1 MSMFAYTFR
10 RLLITIPTLL
20 VVIGVVYILLFS
32 APGGPFD
39 SERVVPE
46 AIQAQLM
53 SKYHL
58 DLPYWKQYLLY
69 SGQLLQGDLGVSY
82 RYADWSVNEL
92 VGSALPVSLTIG
104 GLSIILSLVIG
115 VLLGALAALYR
126 NSFVD
131 YLVMALGSLGSVVP
145 SFVLGPLLV
154 LAFAIGLQWLPSG
167 GWDHFSWQFM
177 VLPVS
182 LLTLINVSTLARIM
196 RASMVEVMGSNYIRT
211 ARAKG
216 LPMHLIVF
224 RHALRPSLLPVV
236 TIVGP
241 LAVSSITSAL
251 VTESIFSIPGL
262 GILVVNGAANR
273 DYTLVLGLVVLITAL
288 VVLVNLCVDLI
299 YAFLDPRSRA

>member
-1 MSMFAYTFR
+1 MLAYTFR

-53 SKYHL
+53 AKYHL
-58 DLPYWKQYLLY
+58 DQPYWKQYLLY
-69 SGQLLQGDLGVSY
+69 IGQLLQGDLGVSY

-104 GLSIILSLVIG
+104 GLSIILSLLIG

-131 YLVMALGSLGSVVP
+131 YVVMALGSLGSVVP

>member
-1 MSMFAYTFR
+1 MLAYTFR

-20 VVIGVVYILLFS
+20 VVIGIVYILLFS

-69 SGQLLQGDLGVSY
+69 IGQLLQGDLGVSY

-92 VGSALPVSLTIG
+92 VSGALPVSLAIG
-104 GLSIILSLVIG
+104 GLSIILSLLIG
-115 VLLGALAALYR
+115 ILMGALAALFR
-126 NSFVD
+126 NSLVD
-131 YLVMALGSLGSVVP
+131 YLVMALGSLGSVLP

-196 RASMVEVMGSNYIRT
+196 RASLVEVMNSNYIRT

-216 LPMHLIVF
+216 LPMRLIVF

-273 DYTLVLGLVVLITAL
+273 DYTLVLGLVVLITAM

>member
-1 MSMFAYTFR
+1 MSMLAYTFR
-10 RLLITIPTLL
+10 RLLITIPTLM

-69 SGQLLQGDLGVSY
+69 IGQLLQGDLGVSY

>member
-1 MSMFAYTFR
+1 MFAYTFR
-10 RLLITIPTLL
+10 RLLSTIPTLL

-58 DLPYWKQYLLY
+58 DQPYWKQYLLY
-69 SGQLLQGDLGVSY
+69 IWQLLQGDLGVSY

-92 VGSALPVSLTIG
+92 VGSALPVSLAIG
-104 GLSIILSLVIG
+104 GLAIALSLVIG

-131 YLVMALGSLGSVVP
+131 YFVMALGSLGSVVP
-145 SFVLGPLLV
+145 SFVIGPLLV

-288 VVLVNLCVDLI
+288 VVLVNLCVDLM

>member
-1 MSMFAYTFR
+1 MFAYTLR

-58 DLPYWKQYLLY
+58 DQPYWQQYLHY
-69 SGQLLQGDLGVSY
+69 IAQLLQGDLGVSY

-104 GLSIILSLVIG
+104 GLSIALSLVLG

-126 NSFVD
+126 NSPVD
-131 YLVMALGSLGSVVP
+131 YFVMALGSLGSVVP

-167 GWDHFSWQFM
+167 GWDHFSWRFM

-216 LPMHLIVF
+216 LPMRLIVF

-241 LAVSSITSAL
+241 LAVSSITAAL

-273 DYTLVLGLVVLITAL
+273 DYTLVLGLVVLITTM
-288 VVLVNLCVDLI
+288 VVLINLCVDLI
-299 YAFLDPRSRA
+299 YGFLDPRSRA

>member
-1 MSMFAYTFR
+1 MFAYTFR

-53 SKYHL
+53 AKYHL

-69 SGQLLQGDLGVSY
+69 IGQLLQGDLGVSY

-224 RHALRPSLLPVV
+224 RHAVRPSLLPVV

>member
-1 MSMFAYTFR
+1 MFAYTFR
-10 RLLITIPTLL
+10 RLLSTIPTLL
-20 VVIGVVYILLFS
+20 VVIGVIYILLFS

-58 DLPYWKQYLLY
+58 DQPYWKQYLLY
-69 SGQLLQGDLGVSY
+69 IWQLLQGDLGVSY

-92 VGSALPVSLTIG
+92 VGSALPVSLAIG
-104 GLSIILSLVIG
+104 SLAIALSLVIG

-131 YLVMALGSLGSVVP
+131 YFVMALGSLGSVVP

-154 LAFAIGLQWLPSG
+154 LAFAIGLKWLPSG

>member
-1 MSMFAYTFR
+1 MFAYTFR
-10 RLLITIPTLL
+10 RLLIAIPTLL

-39 SERVVPE
+39 AERVVPE

-53 SKYHL
+53 AKYHL
-58 DLPYWKQYLLY
+58 DQPYWRQYLLY
-69 SGQLLQGDLGVSY
+69 IAQLLQGDLGVSY

-92 VGSALPVSLTIG
+92 VASALPVSLTIG
-104 GLSIILSLVIG
+104 GLAIALSLVIG

-126 NSFVD
+126 NSWMD
-131 YLVMALGSLGSVVP
+131 YTVMALGSVGSVVP

-154 LAFAIGLQWLPSG
+154 LAFAIGLDWLPSG
-167 GWDHFSWQFM
+167 GWDDFSWQFM

-196 RASMVEVMGSNYIRT
+196 RASMVEVMNSNYIRT

-224 RHALRPSLLPVV
+224 RHALRPALLPVV
-236 TIVGP
+236 TIMGP

-251 VTESIFSIPGL
+251 VTESIFSLPGL

-288 VVLVNLCVDLI
+288 VVLVNLCVDLM

>member
-1 MSMFAYTFR
+1 MFAYTFR

-20 VVIGVVYILLFS
+20 VVIGLVYILLFS

-53 SKYHL
+53 AKYHL

-69 SGQLLQGDLGVSY
+69 IGQLLQGDLGVSY

-196 RASMVEVMGSNYIRT
+196 RASMVGVMGSNYIRT

>member
-1 MSMFAYTFR
+1 MLAYTFR

-20 VVIGVVYILLFS
+20 VVIGIVYILLFS

-69 SGQLLQGDLGVSY
+69 IGQLLQGDLGMSY

-92 VGSALPVSLTIG
+92 VSGALPVSLAIG
-104 GLSIILSLVIG
+104 GLSIILSLLIG
-115 VLLGALAALYR
+115 ILMGALAALFR
-126 NSFVD
+126 NSLVD
-131 YLVMALGSLGSVVP
+131 YLVMALGSLGSVLP

-196 RASMVEVMGSNYIRT
+196 RASLVEVMNSNYIRT

-216 LPMHLIVF
+216 LPMRLIVL

-273 DYTLVLGLVVLITAL
+273 DYTLVLGLVVLITAM

>member
-1 MSMFAYTFR
+1 MLAYTFR

-20 VVIGVVYILLFS
+20 VVIGLVYILLFS

-53 SKYHL
+53 AKYHL

-69 SGQLLQGDLGVSY
+69 IGQLLQGDLGVSY

-154 LAFAIGLQWLPSG
+154 LSFAIGLKWLPSG

>member
-1 MSMFAYTFR
+1 MFAYTFR
-10 RLLITIPTLL
+10 RLLIAIPTLL

-39 SERVVPE
+39 AERVVPE

-53 SKYHL
+53 AKYHL
-58 DLPYWKQYLLY
+58 DQPYWRQYLLY
-69 SGQLLQGDLGVSY
+69 IAQLLQGDLGVSY

-92 VGSALPVSLTIG
+92 VASALPVSLTIG
-104 GLSIILSLVIG
+104 GLAIALSLVIG
-115 VLLGALAALYR
+115 VLLGALAALYH
-126 NSFVD
+126 NSWMD
-131 YLVMALGSLGSVVP
+131 YTVMALGSVGSVVP

-154 LAFAIGLQWLPSG
+154 LAFAIGLDWLPSG
-167 GWDHFSWQFM
+167 GWDDFSWQFM

-196 RASMVEVMGSNYIRT
+196 RASMVEVMNSNYIRT

-224 RHALRPSLLPVV
+224 RHALRPALLPVV
-236 TIVGP
+236 TIMGP

-251 VTESIFSIPGL
+251 VTESIFSLPGL

-288 VVLVNLCVDLI
+288 VVLVNLCVDLM

>member
-1 MSMFAYTFR
+1 MFAYTFR

-69 SGQLLQGDLGVSY
+69 IEQLLQGDLGVSY

-104 GLSIILSLVIG
+104 GLSIILSLAIG

>member
-1 MSMFAYTFR
+1 MLAYTFR
-10 RLLITIPTLL
+10 RLLITIPTLM
-20 VVIGVVYILLFS
+20 VVIGLVYILLFS

-53 SKYHL
+53 AKYHL
-58 DLPYWKQYLLY
+58 DLPYWKQYLMY
-69 SGQLLQGDLGVSY
+69 IGQLLQGDLGVSY

-167 GWDHFSWQFM
+167 GWDHFSWQFI

>member
-1 MSMFAYTFR
+1 MFAYTFR
-10 RLLITIPTLL
+10 RLLSTIPTLL
-20 VVIGVVYILLFS
+20 VVIGVIYILLFS

-58 DLPYWKQYLLY
+58 DQPYWKQYLLY
-69 SGQLLQGDLGVSY
+69 IWQLLQGDLGVSY

-92 VGSALPVSLTIG
+92 VGSALPVSLAIG
-104 GLSIILSLVIG
+104 GLAIALSLVIG

-131 YLVMALGSLGSVVP
+131 YFVMALGSLGSVVP

-154 LAFAIGLQWLPSG
+154 LAFAIGLKWLPSG

>member
-1 MSMFAYTFR
+1 MFAYTFR
-10 RLLITIPTLL
+10 RLLSTIPTLL

-58 DLPYWKQYLLY
+58 DQPYWKQYLLY
-69 SGQLLQGDLGVSY
+69 IWQLLQGDLGVSY

-92 VGSALPVSLTIG
+92 VGSALPVSLATG
-104 GLSIILSLVIG
+104 GLAIGLSLVIG

-131 YLVMALGSLGSVVP
+131 YFVMALGSVGSVVP
-145 SFVLGPLLV
+145 SFVIGPLLV

-167 GWDHFSWQFM
+167 GWDHFSWKFM

-196 RASMVEVMGSNYIRT
+196 RASMVEVMNSNYIRT

-216 LPMHLIVF
+216 LPAHLIVF

-273 DYTLVLGLVVLITAL
+273 DYTLVLGLVVLITTM

>member
-1 MSMFAYTFR
+1 MFAYTFR

-20 VVIGVVYILLFS
+20 VVIGLVYVLLFS

-53 SKYHL
+53 AKYHL

-69 SGQLLQGDLGVSY
+69 IEQLLQGDLGVSY

-104 GLSIILSLVIG
+104 GLSIILSLLIG

-131 YLVMALGSLGSVVP
+131 YVVMALGSLGSVVP

-288 VVLVNLCVDLI
+288 VVLVNLCVDLM

>member
-1 MSMFAYTFR
+1 MFAYTLR

-20 VVIGVVYILLFS
+20 VVIGVVYVLLFS

-39 SERVVPE
+39 SERVIPE

-58 DLPYWKQYLLY
+58 DQPYWQQYLHY
-69 SGQLLQGDLGVSY
+69 IAQLLQGDLGVSY

-104 GLSIILSLVIG
+104 GLSIALSLVLG

-126 NSFVD
+126 NSPVD

-167 GWDHFSWQFM
+167 GWDHFSWRFM

-216 LPMHLIVF
+216 LPMRLIVL
-224 RHALRPSLLPVV
+224 RHALRPALLPVV

-241 LAVSSITSAL
+241 LAVSSITAAL

-273 DYTLVLGLVVLITAL
+273 DYTLVLGLVVLITTM
-288 VVLVNLCVDLI
+288 VVLINLCVDLI
-299 YAFLDPRSRA
+299 YGFLDPRSRA

>member
-1 MSMFAYTFR
+1 MLAYTFR

-53 SKYHL
+53 RKYHL
-58 DLPYWKQYLLY
+58 DQPYWKQYLLY
-69 SGQLLQGDLGVSY
+69 IWQLLQGDLGVSY

-92 VGSALPVSLTIG
+92 VASALPVSLAIG
-104 GLSIILSLVIG
+104 GLAIALSLVIG

-131 YLVMALGSLGSVVP
+131 YFVMALGSVGSVVP

-182 LLTLINVSTLARIM
+182 LLTLINVSSLARIM
-196 RASMVEVMGSNYIRT
+196 RASMVEVMNSNYIRT

-241 LAVSSITSAL
+241 LAVSCITSAL

-273 DYTLVLGLVVLITAL
+273 DYTLVLGLVVLITTM
-288 VVLVNLCVDLI
+288 VVLVNLCVDLM

>member
-1 MSMFAYTFR
+1 MLAYTFR

-53 SKYHL
+53 AKYHL

-69 SGQLLQGDLGVSY
+69 IGQLLQGDLGVSY

-104 GLSIILSLVIG
+104 GLAIALSLVIG
-115 VLLGALAALYR
+115 VLMGALAALYR

-196 RASMVEVMGSNYIRT
+196 RASMVEVMNSNYIRT

-216 LPMHLIVF
+216 LPMRLIVF

-273 DYTLVLGLVVLITAL
+273 DYTLVLGLVVLITTL

>member
-1 MSMFAYTFR
+1 MLAYTFR
-10 RLLITIPTLL
+10 RLLITIPTLM
-20 VVIGVVYILLFS
+20 VVIGLMYILLFS

-53 SKYHL
+53 AKYHL

-69 SGQLLQGDLGVSY
+69 IEQLLQGDLGVSY

-104 GLSIILSLVIG
+104 GLSIILSLLIG

-131 YLVMALGSLGSVVP
+131 YVVMALGSLGSVVP

>member
-1 MSMFAYTFR
+1 MLAYTFR

-58 DLPYWKQYLLY
+58 DQPYWKQYLLY
-69 SGQLLQGDLGVSY
+69 IWQLLQGDLGVSY

-92 VGSALPVSLTIG
+92 VGSALPVSLAIG
-104 GLSIILSLVIG
+104 GLAIALSLVIG

-131 YLVMALGSLGSVVP
+131 YFVMALGSLGSVVP

-167 GWDHFSWQFM
+167 GWHHFSWKFM

-196 RASMVEVMGSNYIRT
+196 RASMVEVMNSNYIRT

-273 DYTLVLGLVVLITAL
+273 DYTLVLGLVVLITTM
-288 VVLVNLCVDLI
+288 VVLVNLCVDLM

>member
-1 MSMFAYTFR
+1 MFAYTFR

-58 DLPYWKQYLLY
+58 DLPYWQQYLLY
-69 SGQLLQGDLGVSY
+69 IGQLLQGDLGVSY

-104 GLSIILSLVIG
+104 GIAIALSLLLG
-115 VLLGALAALYR
+115 VLLGTVAALYR

-167 GWDHFSWQFM
+167 GWDHFSWRFM
-177 VLPVS
+177 VLPVA

-196 RASMVEVMGSNYIRT
+196 RASMVEVMNSNYIRT

-241 LAVSSITSAL
+241 LAVSSITAAL

-273 DYTLVLGLVVLITAL
+273 DYTLVLGLVVLITTL
-288 VVLVNLCVDLI
+288 VVLINLCVDLI

>member
-1 MSMFAYTFR
+1 MLAYTFR

-20 VVIGVVYILLFS
+20 VVIGIVYILLFS

-69 SGQLLQGDLGVSY
+69 IGQLLQGDLGMSY

-92 VGSALPVSLTIG
+92 VSGALPVSLAIG
-104 GLSIILSLVIG
+104 GLSIILSLLIG
-115 VLLGALAALYR
+115 ILMGALAALFR
-126 NSFVD
+126 NSLVD
-131 YLVMALGSLGSVVP
+131 YLVMALGSLGSVLP

-196 RASMVEVMGSNYIRT
+196 RASLVEVMNSNYIRT

-216 LPMHLIVF
+216 LPMRLIVL

>member
-1 MSMFAYTFR
+1 MFAYTFR
-10 RLLITIPTLL
+10 RLLSTIPTLL

-58 DLPYWKQYLLY
+58 DQPYWKQYLLY
-69 SGQLLQGDLGVSY
+69 IWQLLQGDLGVSY

-92 VGSALPVSLTIG
+92 VGSALPVSLAIG
-104 GLSIILSLVIG
+104 GLAIALSLVIG

-131 YLVMALGSLGSVVP
+131 YFVMALGSLGSVVP

-154 LAFAIGLQWLPSG
+154 LAFAIGLKWLPSG

-288 VVLVNLCVDLI
+288 VVLVNLCVDLM

>member
-1 MSMFAYTFR
+1 MLAYTFR

-20 VVIGVVYILLFS
+20 VVIGLVYILLFS

-53 SKYHL
+53 AKYHL

-69 SGQLLQGDLGVSY
+69 IGQLLQGDLGVSY

>member
-1 MSMFAYTFR
+1 MLAYTFR

-20 VVIGVVYILLFS
+20 VVIGIVYILLFS

-69 SGQLLQGDLGVSY
+69 IGQLLQGDLGVSY

-92 VGSALPVSLTIG
+92 VSGALPVSLAIG
-104 GLSIILSLVIG
+104 GLSIVLSLLIG
-115 VLLGALAALYR
+115 ILMGALAALFR
-126 NSFVD
+126 NSLVD
-131 YLVMALGSLGSVVP
+131 YLVMALGSLGSVLP

-167 GWDHFSWQFM
+167 GWDHFSWPFM

-196 RASMVEVMGSNYIRT
+196 RASLVEVMNSNYIRT

-216 LPMHLIVF
+216 LPIRLIVF

-236 TIVGP
+236 TILGP

-273 DYTLVLGLVVLITAL
+273 DYTLVLGLVVLITAM

>member
-1 MSMFAYTFR
+1 MFAYTFR

-20 VVIGVVYILLFS
+20 VVIGLVYILLFS

-53 SKYHL
+53 AKYHL

-69 SGQLLQGDLGVSY
+69 IGQLLQGDLGVSY

>member
-1 MSMFAYTFR
+1 MFAYTFR

-69 SGQLLQGDLGVSY
+69 IGQLLQGDLGVSY

-126 NSFVD
+126 NSCVD

-251 VTESIFSIPGL
+251 V
-262 GILVVNGAANR
+262 VNGAANR

>member
-1 MSMFAYTFR
+1 MLAYTFR

-20 VVIGVVYILLFS
+20 VVIGIVYILLFS

-69 SGQLLQGDLGVSY
+69 IGQLLQGDLGVSY

-92 VGSALPVSLTIG
+92 VSGALPVSLAIG
-104 GLSIILSLVIG
+104 GLSIVLSLLIG
-115 VLLGALAALYR
+115 ILMGALAALFR
-126 NSFVD
+126 NSLVD
-131 YLVMALGSLGSVVP
+131 YLVMALGSLGSVLP

-167 GWDHFSWQFM
+167 GWDHFSWPFM

-196 RASMVEVMGSNYIRT
+196 RASLVEVMNSNYIRT

-216 LPMHLIVF
+216 LPMRLIVF

-236 TIVGP
+236 TILGP

-273 DYTLVLGLVVLITAL
+273 DYTLVLGLVVLITAM

>member
-1 MSMFAYTFR
+1 MFAYTFR

-53 SKYHL
+53 AKYHL

-69 SGQLLQGDLGVSY
+69 IGQLLQGDLGVSY

-92 VGSALPVSLTIG
+92 VASALPVSLTIG
-104 GLSIILSLVIG
+104 GLAIALSLIIG

-196 RASMVEVMGSNYIRT
+196 RASMVEVMNSNYIRT

-216 LPMHLIVF
+216 LPMRLIVF

-241 LAVSSITSAL
+241 LAVSSITAAL

-273 DYTLVLGLVVLITAL
+273 DYTLVLGLVVLITVL

>member
-1 MSMFAYTFR
+1 MFAYTFR

-53 SKYHL
+53 AKYHL
-58 DLPYWKQYLLY
+58 DQPYWKQYLLY
-69 SGQLLQGDLGVSY
+69 IGQLLQGDLGVSY

-104 GLSIILSLVIG
+104 GLSIILSLLIG

-288 VVLVNLCVDLI
+288 VVLVNLCVDLM

>member
-1 MSMFAYTFR
+1 MLAYTFR

-53 SKYHL
+53 RKYHL
-58 DLPYWKQYLLY
+58 DQPYWKQYLLY
-69 SGQLLQGDLGVSY
+69 IWQLLQGDLGVSY

-92 VGSALPVSLTIG
+92 VASALPVSLAIG
-104 GLSIILSLVIG
+104 GLAIALSLVIG

-131 YLVMALGSLGSVVP
+131 YFVMALGSLGSVLP

-167 GWDHFSWQFM
+167 GWDHFSWKFM

-182 LLTLINVSTLARIM
+182 LLTLINVSSLARIM
-196 RASMVEVMGSNYIRT
+196 RASMVEVMNSNYIRT

-216 LPMHLIVF
+216 LPMRLIVF

-241 LAVSSITSAL
+241 LAVSSITSSL

-273 DYTLVLGLVVLITAL
+273 DYTLVLGLVVLITTM
-288 VVLVNLCVDLI
+288 VVLVNLCVDLM

>member
-1 MSMFAYTFR
+1 MFAYTFR

-20 VVIGVVYILLFS
+20 VVIAVVYILLFS

-58 DLPYWKQYLLY
+58 DQPYWRQYLLY
-69 SGQLLQGDLGVSY
+69 VGQLLQGDLGVSY

-92 VGSALPVSLTIG
+92 VGSALPVSLAIG
-104 GLSIILSLVIG
+104 GIAIALSLLLG

-126 NSFVD
+126 NSLVD

-154 LAFAIGLQWLPSG
+154 LAFAISLQWLPSG
-167 GWDHFSWQFM
+167 GWDHFSWPFM
-177 VLPVS
+177 VLPVA

-196 RASMVEVMGSNYIRT
+196 RASMVEVMNSHYIRT

-216 LPMHLIVF
+216 LPMRLIVF

-241 LAVSSITSAL
+241 LAVSSITAAL

-273 DYTLVLGLVVLITAL
+273 DYTLVLGLVVLITSL
-288 VVLVNLCVDLI
+288 VVLINLCVDLI
-299 YAFLDPRSRA
+299 YAFLDPRSRT

>member
-1 MSMFAYTFR
+1 MFAYTFR

-53 SKYHL
+53 AKYHL

-69 SGQLLQGDLGVSY
+69 IGQLLQGDLGVSY

-182 LLTLINVSTLARIM
+182 LLTLINVSTLSRIM

-273 DYTLVLGLVVLITAL
+273 DYTLVLGLVVLITTL

>member
-1 MSMFAYTFR
+1 MFAYTFR
-10 RLLITIPTLL
+10 RLLSTIPTLM

-32 APGGPFD
+32 APVGPFD

-46 AIQAQLM
+46 ATQAQLM

-58 DLPYWKQYLLY
+58 DQPYWKQYLLY
-69 SGQLLQGDLGVSY
+69 IWQLLQGDLGVSY

-92 VGSALPVSLTIG
+92 VGSALPVSLAIG
-104 GLSIILSLVIG
+104 GLAIALSLVIG

-131 YLVMALGSLGSVVP
+131 YFVMALGSLGSVVP
-145 SFVLGPLLV
+145 SFVIGPLLV

-262 GILVVNGAANR
+262 GILVVNGAAHR

-288 VVLVNLCVDLI
+288 VVLVNLCVDLM

>member
-1 MSMFAYTFR
+1 MFAYTFR

-53 SKYHL
+53 AKYHL
-58 DLPYWKQYLLY
+58 DQPYWKQYLLY
-69 SGQLLQGDLGVSY
+69 IGQLLQGDLGVSY

-92 VGSALPVSLTIG
+92 VASALPVSLTIG
-104 GLSIILSLVIG
+104 GLSIVLSLVIG

-126 NSFVD
+126 NSFID
-131 YLVMALGSLGSVVP
+131 YIVMALGSVGSVVP
-145 SFVLGPLLV
+145 SFVLGPMLV

-167 GWDHFSWQFM
+167 GWDHFSWRFM
-177 VLPVS
+177 VLPVA

-196 RASMVEVMGSNYIRT
+196 RASMVEVMNSNYIRT

-224 RHALRPSLLPVV
+224 RHAMRPALLPVV

-241 LAVSSITSAL
+241 LAVSCITSAL

-273 DYTLVLGLVVLITAL
+273 DYTLVLGLVVLITTL
-288 VVLVNLCVDLI
+288 VVLINLWVDLM
-299 YAFLDPRSRA
+299 YAFLDPRSRT

>member
-1 MSMFAYTFR
+1 
-10 RLLITIPTLL
+10 
-20 VVIGVVYILLFS
+20 
-32 APGGPFD
+32 
-39 SERVVPE
+39 
-46 AIQAQLM
+46 
-53 SKYHL
+53 
-58 DLPYWKQYLLY
+58 
-69 SGQLLQGDLGVSY
+69 
-82 RYADWSVNEL
+82 
-92 VGSALPVSLTIG
+92 
-104 GLSIILSLVIG
+104 
-115 VLLGALAALYR
+115 
-126 NSFVD
+126 
-131 YLVMALGSLGSVVP
+131 
-145 SFVLGPLLV
+145 
-154 LAFAIGLQWLPSG
+154 
-167 GWDHFSWQFM
+167 M

-196 RASMVEVMGSNYIRT
+196 RASMVEVMNSNYIRT

-273 DYTLVLGLVVLITAL
+273 DYTLVLGLVVLITTM
-288 VVLVNLCVDLI
+288 VVLVNLCVDLM

>member
-1 MSMFAYTFR
+1 MFAYTLR

-39 SERVVPE
+39 SERVIPE

-58 DLPYWKQYLLY
+58 DQPYWQQYLHY
-69 SGQLLQGDLGVSY
+69 IAQLLQGDLGVSY

-104 GLSIILSLVIG
+104 GLSIALSLVLG

-126 NSFVD
+126 NSPVD

-145 SFVLGPLLV
+145 SFVLGPLLG

-167 GWDHFSWQFM
+167 GWDHFSWRFM

-216 LPMHLIVF
+216 LPMRLIVL

-241 LAVSSITSAL
+241 LAVSSITAAL

-273 DYTLVLGLVVLITAL
+273 DYTLVLGLVVLITTM
-288 VVLVNLCVDLI
+288 VVLINLCVDLI
-299 YAFLDPRSRA
+299 YGFLDPRSRA